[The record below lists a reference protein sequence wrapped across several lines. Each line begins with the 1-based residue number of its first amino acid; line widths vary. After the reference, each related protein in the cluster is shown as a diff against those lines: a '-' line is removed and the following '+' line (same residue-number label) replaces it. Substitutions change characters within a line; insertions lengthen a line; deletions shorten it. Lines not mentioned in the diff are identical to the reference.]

1 MASFLDKNEFS
12 RTEGAEITVFRSP
25 VPIRIVSN
33 GEFTPILQTEQQKQ
47 VEARIGELADAYGAR
62 HGLDRRRFL
71 ETSCGMAAAFLAMN
85 QACKADAAE
94 CFIESGANTVVVAS
108 MAALANAVNTAPPGR
123 NILIAPGVYN
133 GLTQT
138 FNRNGTQAN
147 PIVIRPRDGLGT
159 VTINTPRW
167 TLADSSSWLVFEKLY
182 FTAARNTIMGSH
194 NRISRCRFRNINV
207 DSSLVINTDSSGGA
221 RDCRVDHCDFG
232 DFRAPVPAIHIRPGP
247 FRNGTAARVLIDYC
261 YFHDHLQ
268 STNVIYS
275 FASPASID
283 LPRGQ
288 TIILDH
294 CLFHNI
300 NASGEYTIIKIGG
313 WITRFCTFTNMN
325 GYLQS
330 RSAANCELRSC
341 WFEGSSHE
349 ATKWFG
355 PGHLLIGNRLAG
367 NINLWVPC
375 GNGAFADIKA
385 GTVPIN
391 RYAPSTNC
399 LIIGNRMGSG
409 NIIVGE
415 FWSNNPAPGASVRA
429 NNNSLQANTRD
440 GGGNAHLL
448 LSTKHGLTPPHTN
461 TTVSGSTSQSFVPA
475 VKLTATDV
483 GLNAP
488 DPLCD

>member
-1 MASFLDKNEFS
+1 MASFLDKNELS
-12 RTEGAEITVFRSP
+12 RTEGENTVFRSP
-25 VPIRIVSN
+25 VPTRIVSN
-33 GEFTPILQTEQQKQ
+33 GELTPILQTEQQKQ
-47 VEARIGELADAYGAR
+47 VEPRIGELADAYGAR

-85 QACKADAAE
+85 QVCGRVFRVSKAEAAE

-123 NILIAPGVYN
+123 NILIAPGLYN
-133 GLTQT
+133 GLSQT

-167 TLADSSSWLVFEKLY
+167 TLANSSSWLVFEKLH
-182 FTAARNTIMGSH
+182 FTAARNIVMGSH
-194 NRISRCRFRNINV
+194 NRISRCQFRNININA
-207 DSSLVINTDSSGGA
+207 SLVINSDSSGGA
-221 RDCRVDHCDFG
+221 RDCRIDHCDFG
-232 DFRAPVPAIHIRPGP
+232 DFKAAVPAIQVRPLP
-247 FRNGTAARVLIDYC
+247 FRDGTAARVLIDYC

-268 STNVIYS
+268 DTTVINSYS
-275 FASPASID
+275 DPTWID

-300 NASGEYTIIKIGG
+300 NRSGEYIIIKIGG
-313 WITRFCTFTNMN
+313 WVTRFCTFTNMN

-330 RSAANCELRSC
+330 RNAANCELRSC

-367 NINLWVPC
+367 NIKLWVPC
-375 GNGAFADIKA
+375 GNGAFADP
-385 GTVPIN
+385 GN

-415 FWSNNPAPGASVRA
+415 FWSNNPAPGASLPA

-440 GGGNAHLL
+440 AGGNAHLL
-448 LSTKHGLTPPHTN
+448 LSTKHGLTPPQTN